1 MATTTAY
8 YVTGATVRAVIRN
21 AALQFADVV
30 HEAMDTY
37 NASDIDDYDTACT
50 EIGNTGE
57 YHVTWPTSWL
67 AVGAYNIQYV
77 PLAGGSI
84 VESDMLNRFSASN
97 YYWDGTNLVPDWA
110 VKLAISAS
118 PITDSIEELTNA
130 IEAIVTHT
138 DYGNAKLVRS
148 TTPANTLTV
157 DANHEVTVPDTQKVD
172 VETIKTQAVTCGA
185 GVTVGVYVGST
196 AAASTHTAAN
206 VYTAF
211 GTGGNLTTCATATS
225 VTVSDKTGFKLASDG
240 LGLVVAWTVDVTGTV
255 SGNAVAGSAMTLT
268 AGERDSIATAL
279 LDLASAVDTK
289 TVREALRYMAAT
301 VGGKVSGAGTGTNV
315 FKGLDGSTDRVTA
328 TVDVDGNR
336 TAVSYD

>member
-37 NASDIDDYDTACT
+37 NASDIDDYDIACT
-50 EIGNTGE
+50 EIGNIGE
-57 YHVTWPTSWL
+57 YHVTWPTSWM

-130 IEAIVTHT
+130 
-138 DYGNAKLVRS
+138 
-148 TTPANTLTV
+148 
-157 DANHEVTVPDTQKVD
+157 
-172 VETIKTQAVTCGA
+172 
-185 GVTVGVYVGST
+185 
-196 AAASTHTAAN
+196 
-206 VYTAF
+206 
-211 GTGGNLTTCATATS
+211 
-225 VTVSDKTGFKLASDG
+225 TVSDKTGFKLAADG
-240 LGLVVAWTVDVTGTV
+240 LDLVTTWTVGITGTV
-255 SGNAVAGSAMTLT
+255 SGNAVAGDAMTLT

-289 TVREALRYMAAT
+289 TVREALRYIAAA
-301 VGGKVSGAGTGTNV
+301 VAGKVSGAGTDIET
-315 FKGLDGSTDRVTA
+315 FSGLDGVSTRMAVTA
-328 TVDVDGNR
+328 DEDGNR
-336 TAVSYD
+336 TAISYD